1 MKKVSYEILKNGYGE
16 YVLWKNVDEQDFF
29 NAHGAIITCPIMIG
43 SKAECQKRLE
53 ELNGTG
59 IRKTK
64 SKKQRTGRKQS
75 TTSRKN
81 KATKKRDKKQR

>member
-1 MKKVSYEILKNGYGE
+1 MTYENIKHGSDW
-16 YVLWKNVDEQDFF
+16 VLWKNVETD
-29 NAHGAIITCPIMIG
+29 HGIGCHKIMIG

-59 IRKTK
+59 NRKTK
-64 SKKQRTGRKQS
+64 SKKQRIGRKQS

>member
-1 MKKVSYEILKNGYGE
+1 MKYEITRHGSD
-16 YVLWKNVDEQDFF
+16 YVLWKNVETE
-29 NAHGAIITCPIMIG
+29 HGVGCFKIVSGT
-43 SKAECQKRLE
+43 KEECKQKLE

-59 IRKTK
+59 NRKTK